1 MPKDPKV
8 PRDIRAVP
16 PPTIIAPDTQH
27 VQAGKNIKPTSNEA
41 KPQPSPPPPPPPSLP
56 PKKSE

>member
-1 MPKDPKV
+1 MSDKKPKT
-8 PRDIRAVP
+8 PRNICAVP

-41 KPQPSPPPPPPPSLP
+41 KPQPSPPPPP
-56 PKKSE
+56 KNSE

>member
-1 MPKDPKV
+1 MTQDPKA

-16 PPTIIAPDTQH
+16 PSPTIISPDTQH

-41 KPQPSPPPPPPPSLP
+41 KPQPSPPPPP
-56 PKKSE
+56 KKSE

>member
-1 MPKDPKV
+1 MPQDPKS
-8 PRDIRAVP
+8 PREIRAVP

-27 VQAGKNIKPTSNEA
+27 VQAGKNTKPTSNEG
-41 KPQPSPPPPPPPSLP
+41 KPQPSPPPPPA